1 MEVRKD
7 WLAPKGYV
15 KTTWDELKVGDEVY
29 ILGWNWGVQQTRAYG
44 PHTVVSC
51 TGKAG
56 LCGEGGHRVLRNGKG
71 KMFLQYQDCLLKKV

>member
-1 MEVRKD
+1 MPA
-7 WLAPKGYV
+7 LAPNGYV
-15 KTTWDELKVGDEVY
+15 NTAWDELKEGDEVY
-29 ILGWNWGVQQTRAYG
+29 ILGWNWGRQQTMASG

-56 LCGEGGHRVLRNGKG
+56 LCGVGGHRVLRNGKG